1 MKIIVSVVCALIFVM
16 SYVSLTHAEVK
27 IGVVDLYKILNESE
41 EGKKAV
47 NDLQVMLEQKQKAL
61 SDKQNKIQSLKE
73 ELDKKRAVLSEDI
86 RKSKEEEI
94 ERLSRDFQRTATDYQ
109 VELQK
114 KQNEITQSMLKEIR
128 QLINEFAQKEGYNL
142 IIEKAEQIILY
153 TTPEVEITDKII
165 AIFNQKTQQPKGK
178 K

>member
-1 MKIIVSVVCALIFVM
+1 
-16 SYVSLTHAEVK
+16 
-27 IGVVDLYKILNESE
+27 
-41 EGKKAV
+41 
-47 NDLQVMLEQKQKAL
+47 
-61 SDKQNKIQSLKE
+61 
-73 ELDKKRAVLSEDI
+73 
-86 RKSKEEEI
+86 
-94 ERLSRDFQRTATDYQ
+94 
-109 VELQK
+109 
-114 KQNEITQSMLKEIR
+114 MLKEIR